1 MKLKRI
7 LTVLLCVVALFA
19 TACSDENDYSDQ
31 AKVTFCLEGG
41 IYQNSSRDVV
51 QYYQVGDGTTK
62 IVAPNELSQK
72 PIERNGYYIEGWYKT
87 KTGEGE
93 SAEYT
98 DVWNFENDT
107 VDINGVT
114 LYAKWVKNVKF
125 TYSVCYKDANGQTVV
140 IGEYPVSEGEAFN
153 DYAKYA
159 EKRYDGIYTPIGF
172 VDESGAPWDSTFTH
186 PGGEESLDVKVFVNY
201 IEGDFE
207 VVSTAKQLKSAVKKN
222 VYLIAD
228 IDMQGE
234 SINFGDYRGIFE
246 GNNHTVS
253 NFTISYSASKND
265 LKENN
270 LHVSL
275 FGDASGAKIKNV
287 NFTGVTVD
295 IKTTLTATQQIYLAP
310 IAVNASGVEIS
321 NVTFNGTYT
330 VSKLPTGREENDILT
345 VVSNAPFYQA
355 YEGTTQTNVSVSL
368 TKQGEQALQ

>member
-1 MKLKRI
+1 MKLKSI
-7 LTVLLCVVALFA
+7 LLVLLCVAALFA

-51 QYYQVGDGTTK
+51 HYYQVGDGATK
-62 IVAPNELSQK
+62 IVTPNELSQK
-72 PIERNGYYIEGWYKT
+72 PIERSGYYIEGWYRT

-93 SAEYT
+93 SAEYS
-98 DVWNFENDT
+98 DVWNFESDM
-107 VDINGVT
+107 VDINGAT

-125 TYSVCYKDANGQTVV
+125 TYSVCYKDASGQTVV
-140 IGEYPVSEGEAFN
+140 IGEYPVSEGEVFN

-172 VDESGAPWDSTFTH
+172 TDESGDPWNSSFTH
-186 PGGEESLDVKVFVNY
+186 PGGEESLDIKVFVKY

-222 VYLIAD
+222 IYLIAD

-234 SINFGDYRGIFE
+234 SINFGDYKGIFE

-253 NFTISYSASKND
+253 NFTISYSAAKND

-287 NFTGVTVD
+287 NFAGVTVD
-295 IKTTLTATQQIYLAP
+295 IKTTLTVTQQIYLAP
-310 IAVNASGVEIS
+310 IAVNASGVEIA

-330 VSKLPTGREENDILT
+330 VSKLPSGREENDILI
-345 VVSNAPFYQA
+345 VVNNAPFYQA
-355 YEGTTQTNVSVSL
+355 DESTTQANVSVTL
-368 TKQGEQALQ
+368 AKQGE